1 MPRFPGCEDKI
12 SDKEKEDC
20 ARTKMLEYVYRNLT
34 YPTKARKKRTQGQ
47 TVLQFVVTDEGR
59 IDHVNIVRDIGDGC
73 GDAVKK
79 VIESMNQMNESWIP
93 GRKGGKNVNVIYT
106 LPVKFSLR

>member
-1 MPRFPGCEDKI
+1 MC
-12 SDKEKEDC
+12 
-20 ARTKMLEYVYRNLT
+20 YRNPT
-34 YPTKARKKRTQGQ
+34 YPTKARKRTQGQ

-79 VIESMNQMNESWIP
+79 
-93 GRKGGKNVNVIYT
+93 
-106 LPVKFSLR
+106 